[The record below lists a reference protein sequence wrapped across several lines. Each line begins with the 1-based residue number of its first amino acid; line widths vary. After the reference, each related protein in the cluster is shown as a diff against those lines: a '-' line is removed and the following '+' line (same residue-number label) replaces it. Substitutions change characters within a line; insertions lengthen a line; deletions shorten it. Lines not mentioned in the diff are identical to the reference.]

1 MEYVSVMRRY
11 EWWVIPFLDPSEA
24 LNLHSIY
31 HQHLRSSHVR
41 NPPCETVAQ
50 NVILDS
56 TQPLQSECETG
67 IVHKSDNFRTH
78 SAFFGLH
85 GHLNSTARTST
96 TTCVTEEPLLNWDRM
111 PLQISSRD
119 GLTRHRINEMLLAA
133 FSLLPSPLSLLPS
146 LSLSLFLLILLPCQ
160 ECPSWPDWSCFDNFF
175 LLWDWHWWHEGHRTS
190 TWQEAGHMIRTL
202 QNLLSRAGKVALMVY
217 PGHKFVLFSFV
228 FWEEQRTVRV
238 LARTDVKD
246 HPG

>member
-1 MEYVSVMRRY
+1 MVT
-11 EWWVIPFLDPSEA
+11 W
-24 LNLHSIY
+24 
-31 HQHLRSSHVR
+31 
-41 NPPCETVAQ
+41 TAQ
-50 NVILDS
+50 S
-56 TQPLQSECETG
+56 
-67 IVHKSDNFRTH
+67 
-78 SAFFGLH
+78 
-85 GHLNSTARTST
+85 ARTAT

-111 PLQISSRD
+111 PFEISCRD

-202 QNLLSRAGKVALMVY
+202 QNLLSRAGKWLWWCIQATNLFCF
-217 PGHKFVLFSFV
+217 HLFSEKNKEP
-228 FWEEQRTVRV
+228 WEY
-238 LARTDVKD
+238 
-246 HPG
+246 